1 MVYWGSCLK
10 GPDQNATLACLQS
23 NLDLCADNP
32 LRRALL
38 ELHVNTEM
46 TRDDLQYFCHNQ
58 HGCVCGK
65 TPARL
70 QPAEYGNMQTGS
82 VTVRFSALLT
92 VEQNCTNYQEASRCS
107 QRVASKLQDSLTL
120 TVKLKPYLDAQCL

>member
-23 NLDLCADNP
+23 NLDLCAGNP

-58 HGCVCGK
+58 HV
-65 TPARL
+65 
-70 QPAEYGNMQTGS
+70 
-82 VTVRFSALLT
+82 LT